1 MSPSDMND
9 TVCPAITLDY
19 QLAEDITQ
27 HDRLPSSENL
37 SKWIRATLAGI
48 NHSKAIEVCIRVVS
62 EHESQSLNANYR
74 NKDKPTNVLSFE
86 SDLPDF
92 VDSDYIG
99 DLVVCAAVLE
109 QESEEQHKVLEQ
121 HWAHICIHGLLHLLG
136 YDHMSEQ
143 EAEKMEAIE
152 VAILAE
158 LNIGNPYQVN

>member
-9 TVCPAITLDY
+9 AFCPAITLDY
-19 QLAEDITQ
+19 QLAEDLTQ
-27 HDRLPSSENL
+27 HDKLPSSEHL
-37 SKWIRATLAGI
+37 SKWIRAALAGI
-48 NHSKAIEVCIRVVS
+48 NHSQAIEVCIRVVS
-62 EHESQSLNANYR
+62 AQESQSLNANYR
-74 NKDKPTNVLSFE
+74 GKDKPTNVLSFE

-99 DLVVCAAVLE
+99 DLVVCASVIE
-109 QESEEQHKVLEQ
+109 QESLEQNKVLEQ

-143 EAEKMEAIE
+143 EAEEMEAIE

-158 LNIGNPYQVN
+158 LDISNPYQTN